1 VSDIEIRPRG
11 PFSLAAARDFA
22 GGFPAGIGGGGV
34 GEGSI
39 TLAFP
44 VEGTD
49 ESAAIELWQ
58 DADGLVRGRSDAAGS
73 LRDRA
78 AIELWQDADRLV
90 RGRSDAAGSLRDRAV
105 IQAQRSLSLDH
116 DGSGWPAVGE
126 RDEVVGRLQR
136 EHDFLRPVC
145 FYSAYEAVTSFVIGQ
160 RISRRQSAVIKKDLA
175 ERFGDRPT
183 IAGVEVPA
191 FPRPSRLLEVRD
203 ARGLSDGKVRRLHGL
218 AQAALDGRLDTEMLR
233 ALPRD
238 EALARLR
245 ELPGVGPFTADGVL
259 YRGCGVADGLPASD
273 EMAQGVIRDLY
284 GLAEASAAD
293 VERIAE
299 QWRPYRMWAVV
310 LLRMGW
316 TRAQGPNVSY
326 RRR

>member
-1 VSDIEIRPRG
+1 MLEPMPEIEIHPRG
-11 PFSLAAARDFA
+11 PFSLAAAQSFA

-34 GEGSI
+34 STDSI

-49 ESAAIELWQ
+49 ESAALELWQ
-58 DADGLVRGRSDAAGS
+58 AADGTVRGRSDAGDDLLA
-73 LRDRA
+73 RA
-78 AIELWQDADRLV
+78 QR
-90 RGRSDAAGSLRDRAV
+90 
-105 IQAQRSLSLDH
+105 QAERSLSLDH

-126 RDEVVGRLQR
+126 RDAIVGRLQH

-160 RISRRQSAVIKKDLA
+160 RISRRQSAVIKKSLA

-183 IAGVEVPA
+183 IAGTPVSA
-191 FPRPSRLLEVRD
+191 FPRPSRLLELRD
-203 ARGLSDGKVRRLHGL
+203 AKGLNDEKVRRLHGL
-218 AQAALDGRLDTEMLR
+218 ARAALDGRLDTEELR
-233 ALPRD
+233 SLPPA

-245 ELPGVGPFTADGVL
+245 ELPGVGPFTADAVL

-273 EMAQGVIRDLY
+273 ELGQSVIKDLY
-284 GLAEASAAD
+284 GLQTVSSED
-293 VERIAE
+293 VERIADA
-299 QWRPYRMWAVV
+299 WRPYRMWAVV

-326 RRR
+326 RRG